1 MDSDP
6 LYYDPDPHLK
16 VTNRPT
22 DTHMNIKTTYLFNSA
37 VYCKSL
43 RFKHSNYIRPS
54 RTHYK
59 TSATIT
65 LQQCI
70 RITY

>member
-22 DTHMNIKTTYLFNSA
+22 DTHMNIKQLIYLIQPFIANLSDLNTPTTFVQAGHTIKLA
-37 VYCKSL
+37 PPL
-43 RFKHSNYIRPS
+43 HSNNA
-54 RTHYK
+54 
-59 TSATIT
+59 SA
-65 LQQCI
+65 
-70 RITY
+70 